1 MLLFQQPLRFSR
13 GFQGNKEPRAN
24 WERLFRGFHA
34 LGLFG
39 LLRARYYPL
48 RVRLDMVLLGVVGG
62 LVVDASF
69 SWELFPKVV
78 ACDCI
83 RLVASI

>member
-1 MLLFQQPLRFSR
+1 MTGLLDW
-13 GFQGNKEPRAN
+13 EPRGWNVGLLEGIKSLA
-24 WERLFRGFHA
+24 RIMRGFHA
-34 LGLFG
+34 LGLFV
-39 LLRARYYPL
+39 LLRAGCYPL
-48 RVRLDMVLLGVVGG
+48 RVRLAMVCLGVVGG

>member
-1 MLLFQQPLRFSR
+1 M
-13 GFQGNKEPRAN
+13 
-24 WERLFRGFHA
+24 
-34 LGLFG
+34 GLFV
-39 LLRARYYPL
+39 LLRAGGYPL